1 MGGRQRAG
9 AEGAGGPP
17 GTFLDAQ
24 GATDPESAGALGV
37 VMVPLMLVVF
47 IATLD
52 QTIVATALPGI
63 GRALHDLTSAPW
75 IATAYLLT
83 SAVSTLI
90 LGKLGDMYG
99 RKKVFQFSV
108 IVFLIG
114 SLLSGLAGSM
124 PLLIVFRGLQ
134 GIGGGGLSSLV
145 QAITRDL
152 IPARQRAK
160 YQSYL
165 GIVATLAII
174 AGPVL
179 GGVFVD
185 DLSWRWIFFINLPIG
200 LIALLV
206 IATRIRLPARHS
218 QRHADL
224 PGGLLATVFT
234 VAALLVTVW
243 GGTR

>member
-1 MGGRQRAG
+1 MNESRHPGAITAAESSAHPSLPARAPD
-9 AEGAGGPP
+9 AGSPSGPAP
-17 GTFLDAQ
+17 APRGL
-24 GATDPESAGALGV
+24 LV
-37 VMVPLMLVVF
+37 VLIPLMLVLF

-52 QTIVATALPGI
+52 QTIVATAIPGI

-134 GIGGGGLSSLV
+134 GIGGGGA
-145 QAITRDL
+145 QFAGAGDHRGPDPG
-152 IPARQRAK
+152 PAAREVPVVPGHRGHAGHHRRA
-160 YQSYL
+160 
-165 GIVATLAII
+165 G
-174 AGPVL
+174 AG
-179 GGVFVD
+179 
-185 DLSWRWIFFINLPIG
+185 R
-200 LIALLV
+200 
-206 IATRIRLPARHS
+206 
-218 QRHADL
+218 
-224 PGGLLATVFT
+224 
-234 VAALLVTVW
+234 
-243 GGTR
+243 